1 MAPPSPLRAPF
12 PLVGGLVGVL
22 CLGVLGLAGC
32 RSDADS
38 RALKTAGVSSEGGDT
53 EGGDNIGDDGTDGGS
68 GTGEDGG
75 ADGGDSGMD
84 GGGEDGEDGSDGDDD
99 PDITALVFGLDAP
112 AFYDADRTV
121 LLTGTAE
128 LEGGTLT
135 EVEVAGEVVPVAAGR
150 FSAEVALGEAP
161 FLVVPVTARVGTES
175 ATLVAQV
182 AEAEPVSAPV
192 DDGMVSELDRD
203 ALDALGAHLVN
214 HLDIADLAPTAGVE
228 LARQTCPG
236 SPVPSLEL
244 TEYTEVVET
253 TSSASLSLAV
263 AVDPSSGA
271 LVLDLAGS
279 TLTWPLE
286 RQITFEGGGFNT
298 SLDATATLGVPAS
311 PAGSC
316 TGAELAVQSDAS
328 DHAWTV
334 DTSSLTCVTEVPTSE
349 LSTMYGDT
357 VPAAVE
363 QAACDW
369 GAWLDVA
376 LGASVAGVTLDGTV
390 TANADGVSRSWSL
403 DSGAPWVVPGATAG
417 GAGAGLAGS
426 LSVPGAGLALDAAWR
441 GALAAAGTV
450 TVEEAGAELSLE
462 LVGAAESTGAL
473 AAVDDGARFLPAPVE
488 VRLAVEGTPCATVHL
503 VPEPVALDAE
513 LTALELGEAPGY
525 AGLDALHSC
534 PIAPERLVELA
545 EEGLALAQ
553 GAVVGEWH
561 IAEGL
566 VDSGAV
572 VRAELNDNDVH
583 QTVEV
588 PLP

>member
-1 MAPPSPLRAPF
+1 MAPRPPLPVHLPF
-12 PLVGGLVGVL
+12 ASAVLFGLV
-22 CLGVLGLAGC
+22 GLAGC

-38 RALKTAGVSSEGGDT
+38 RTLKTAGVSSEDGDT
-53 EGGDNIGDDGTDGGS
+53 EGGDNVGTDGEDGGS

-84 GGGEDGEDGSDGDDD
+84 GGGADGDDGSDGDDD
-99 PDITALVFGLDAP
+99 PDITALLFALDAP

-121 LLTGTAE
+121 VLTGTAE

-135 EVEVAGEVVPVAAGR
+135 EVEVAGEVVPVAGGR
-150 FSAEVALGEAP
+150 FSAEVALGDAP
-161 FLVVPVTARVGTES
+161 FLVVPVTARVGADS

-182 AEAEPVSAPV
+182 AEAEAVSAPV
-192 DDGMVSELDRD
+192 DDAMASAVDRN

-214 HLDIADLAPTAGVE
+214 HLNVADLAPSSGVE
-228 LARQTCPG
+228 LARKTCPG
-236 SPVPSLEL
+236 SPLPSLEL
-244 TEYTEVVET
+244 AEHTEVVRT

-263 AVDPSSGA
+263 AVDPSTGA

-286 RQITFEGGGFNT
+286 RQVTFEGGGFTT
-298 SLDATATLGVPAS
+298 SLDATATLGAPAS
-311 PAGSC
+311 PGGSC
-316 TGAELAVQSDAS
+316 TGAELVVQSDAS
-328 DHAWTV
+328 DHSWTV
-334 DTSSLTCVTEVPTSE
+334 DTSSLTCVTEVPTEE

-369 GAWLDVA
+369 GAWLDTA
-376 LGASVAGVTLDGTV
+376 LGAAVAGVTLDGAV
-390 TANADGVSRSWSL
+390 SADSDGVARVWAL
-403 DSGAPWVVPGATAG
+403 DAGAPWIVPGATAG
-417 GAGAGLAGS
+417 EPGTGLAGA
-426 LSVPGAGLALDAAWR
+426 LSVPAAGLALDAAWR
-441 GALAAAGTV
+441 GALAAGGTV
-450 TVEEAGAELSLE
+450 TVDEAGAELSLE
-462 LVGAAESTGAL
+462 LVGAAAGTGAL
-473 AAVDDGARFLPAPVE
+473 AASDDGAHFLPAPVE

-503 VPEPVALDAE
+503 VPEPVELDAD
-513 LTALELGEAPGY
+513 LTALRLGAVPGY

-534 PIAPERLVELA
+534 PIAPARLVELA

-561 IAEGL
+561 VAEGL
-566 VDSGAV
+566 VDAGATVSAV
-572 VRAELNDNDVH
+572 VDDNDLH
-583 QTVEV
+583 QDVVV